1 MATWEVE
8 TSVPVPRRRPRDKR
22 GQHAARAGGRSDSV
36 SSASPRPFCGMCVSC
51 GVLAFG
57 PRDAGGGPRARGRA
71 GLHGIHAGAPAA
83 RALPRRAR
91 HGLRSQH
98 STRVSFENVLN
109 HSIAF
114 LFALVLKYAYLKA
127 RAVRVRLFR
136 PSPPRIIY
144 NPRKRPSSRAAAAA
158 ACPRPACSSTRRRAA
173 RRGRRCASPRRQR
186 GQRATSQPRFKKTPL
201 SGSGYSG
208 YGTGYA

>member
-1 MATWEVE
+1 MTTWEVE
-8 TSVPVPRRRPRDKR
+8 TRVPVPRRRLRDKR

-36 SSASPRPFCGMCVSC
+36 SIASPRPFCGMCVSC

-83 RALPRRAR
+83 RAPPRRAR
-91 HGLRSQH
+91 HGLGSQH

-136 PSPPRIIY
+136 PSPP
-144 NPRKRPSSRAAAAA
+144 PVFMTLGKSRAAG
-158 ACPRPACSSTRRRAA
+158 PRPRRLALA
-173 RRGRRCASPRRQR
+173 
-186 GQRATSQPRFKKTPL
+186 QRALRLAAEQPGAEDGAPL
-201 SGSGYSG
+201 HAGSGDRGPHHSHG
-208 YGTGYA
+208 